1 MYHTLL
7 RKQIILAMMDCDS
20 ENKENCELFWRTWN
34 DALADFQAGLTFD
47 LAQVLLNEGGCN
59 WNALKEVYDKDFITR
74 CSSCEFHFKQ
84 SVNRHLKETVFS
96 EDKSVDRF
104 CSLSKRM
111 LDAQT
116 VVQFEDVHPE

>member
-47 LAQVLLNEGGCN
+47 LAQGLLNEGGCN

>member
-1 MYHTLL
+1 
-7 RKQIILAMMDCDS
+7 MMDCDS

-47 LAQVLLNEGGCN
+47 LARVLLDEGECN
-59 WNALKEVYDKDFITR
+59 WNALKEVYDEDFITR

-96 EDKSVDRF
+96 EYKSADRF

>member
-96 EDKSVDRF
+96 EDKSADRF

>member
-1 MYHTLL
+1 
-7 RKQIILAMMDCDS
+7 MDCDS
-20 ENKENCELFWRTWN
+20 ENKENCELFWRPWN

-47 LAQVLLNEGGCN
+47 LARVLLDEGECN
-59 WNALKEVYDKDFITR
+59 WNALKEVYDEDFITR

-96 EDKSVDRF
+96 EYKSADRF